1 MPKPRRRKPKRT
13 TKGKKRLGFSLKK
26 VLFLFFLLFLAVYVI
41 YSLFM
46 FFGIRARD
54 PLSEN
59 ISSHKFLSRPE
70 GDLEKTVFV
79 IEREIGGESVVSDVY
94 VFLNNARKENSVVI
108 YIPGSLYF
116 TGLEGDFGSSIPIS
130 SLRYAGDF
138 LQEGRGV
145 EYTLWQLNEILG
157 FRADN
162 YIWITTD
169 AYDVINSVYGDAGNV
184 KDRYKEGYTLEQGS
198 SLTNSFLKLHT
209 LSSQYSLLKSF
220 LNVSRVRDMDGQIYS
235 NLSFVNALGKIGAFE
250 REVNNSKTYVM
261 DLSSPRYSVGELS
274 EQGGHISTI
283 NTSEYDKALRR
294 YFINIIDRDLERE
307 RVRIE
312 VYNASGVV
320 GRAGMYARKILN
332 NVCDVVRFGNS
343 PDTLE
348 KTKIYVSDEKE
359 FGYSLGIVQDVLF
372 ERFERLEERP
382 PFMTTGDIVILLGE
396 DISQLEI
403 F

>member
-1 MPKPRRRKPKRT
+1 MPKVRRKPKRT
-13 TKGKKRLGFSLKK
+13 TKGKKRVGFSLKK
-26 VLFLFFLLFLAVYVI
+26 VFFLFILLFLVVYLI

-59 ISSHKFLSRPE
+59 ISSHKFLSKSE
-70 GDLEKTVFV
+70 GDLEKTIFV

-94 VFLNNARKENSVVI
+94 VFLNNTRKENSIVI
-108 YIPGSLYF
+108 YLPGSLYF
-116 TGLEGDFGSSIPIS
+116 NGLEGDFGSSIPIS

-169 AYDVINSVYGDAGNV
+169 AYDIINSVYGQVENV
-184 KDRYKEGYTLEQGS
+184 KDRYKESYTLEQGS
-198 SLTNSFLKLHT
+198 YLTNSFLKLHT
-209 LSSQYSLLKSF
+209 LSSQYSFLKSL

-235 NLSFVNALGKIGAFE
+235 NLSFVNALGKIASFE
-250 REVNNSKTYVM
+250 KEVNNSKTYVM
-261 DLSSPRYSVGELS
+261 DLSSPRYSTGEFS
-274 EQGGHISTI
+274 EQGGQISTI

-294 YFINIIDRDLERE
+294 YFIDIIDRDLERE

-312 VYNASGVV
+312 VYNGSSAE

-332 NVCDVVRFGNS
+332 NGCDVVRFGNS

-359 FGYSLGIVQDVLF
+359 FSNSLEIVQEVLF

-382 PFMTTGDIVILLGE
+382 SFMTTGDIVIILGE